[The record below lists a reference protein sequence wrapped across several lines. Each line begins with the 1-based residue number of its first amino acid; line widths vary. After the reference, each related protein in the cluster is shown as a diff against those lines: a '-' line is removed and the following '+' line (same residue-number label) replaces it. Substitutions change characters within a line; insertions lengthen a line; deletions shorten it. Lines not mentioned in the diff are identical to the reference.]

1 MQFKAV
7 FKDAKVSKSGVI
19 IRVLASDDCSIDDL
33 RMYMDDPVMIDVNLI
48 APDAEYTADGFEL
61 DGE

>member
-7 FKDAKVSKSGVI
+7 IKDAKVSKSGVI
-19 IRVLASDDCSIDDL
+19 IRALASDDCSTDDL
-33 RMYMDDPVMIDVNLI
+33 RMYMDDPVLIDVNLI
-48 APDAEYTADGFEL
+48 SPEAEYADHYEL

>member
-7 FKDAKVSKSGVI
+7 IKDAKVSKSGVI

-48 APDAEYTADGFEL
+48 APESEYAYEL

>member
-1 MQFKAV
+1 MQFKGV

-33 RMYMDDPVMIDVNLI
+33 RVYMDDPVLIDVSVI
-48 APDAEYTADGFEL
+48 APEAEYMSDSFEL

>member
-7 FKDAKVSKSGVI
+7 IKDAKVSKSGVI
-19 IRVLASDDCSIDDL
+19 IRVVASDDCSTDDL
-33 RMYMDDPVMIDVNLI
+33 RMYMDDPVLLDVNLI
-48 APDAEYTADGFEL
+48 SPEAEYADPYEL

>member
-7 FKDAKVSKSGVI
+7 IKDAKVSKSGVS

-48 APDAEYTADGFEL
+48 APDAEYAADGFEL

>member
-7 FKDAKVSKSGVI
+7 IKDAKVSKSGVI
-19 IRVLASDDCSIDDL
+19 IRVLASDDCSTDDL
-33 RMYMDDPVMIDVNLI
+33 RMYMDDPVMLDVNLI
-48 APDAEYTADGFEL
+48 APESEYTYEL